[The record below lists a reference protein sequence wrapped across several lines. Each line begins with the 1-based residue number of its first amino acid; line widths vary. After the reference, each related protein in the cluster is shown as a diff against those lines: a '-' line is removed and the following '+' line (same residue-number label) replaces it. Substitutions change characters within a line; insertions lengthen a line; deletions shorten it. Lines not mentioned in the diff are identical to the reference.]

1 MYFLQR
7 VGLLGLAGV
16 SLLVVGFGFFR
27 FMIEVGVSPTRYV
40 VQDLAIIA
48 AGLAGL
54 YACWRLGRAL
64 QARREAALAPS
75 RRFTGHSLEAN
86 SRPLMQVL
94 ALAFF
99 GLAAAGCGWAVL
111 EGNDDPRLVLCGAGF
126 AVFFV
131 LMVPLVR
138 SQYRPGR
145 PTLRLDARGVDHAW
159 FGTVPWTAVHGLFH
173 RQAKLKQTTIHTLVL
188 GVSEPAKYL
197 GRMPRIARLMAGK
210 LRLPRQRY
218 GAIEIGLNALDH
230 DPFLVADAA
239 STLRSRVRPP
249 HIVDWH
255 PALDEESIDVLL
267 ESSYLTSDDH
277 GLSPEQVLARME
289 ALAPRMKKF
298 TDRLLGTR

>member
-7 VGLLGLAGV
+7 LSLLGLAGI
-16 SLLVVGFGFFR
+16 SLLLALYGLAR
-27 FMIEVGVSPTRYV
+27 FAIEVGVSPARYV
-40 VQDLAIIA
+40 AQDLAVA
-48 AGLAGL
+48 ALGLAGL
-54 YACWRLGRAL
+54 YACWRLGRGL
-64 QARREAALAPS
+64 QARRETALAPT
-75 RRFTGHSLEAN
+75 RRFKGHTLEAN
-86 SRPLMQVL
+86 ARPVAQLL
-94 ALAFF
+94 ALAFL
-99 GLAAAGCGWAVL
+99 GLVAAGCGWAVMQ
-111 EGNDDPRLVLCGAGF
+111 GHDDIRLVLCGAFF